1 MIDGSDAAAAG
12 SKPSG
17 QQLGFLL
24 FLYSSFPF
32 FSHPSLLS
40 FVHFYHFFTVVFSV
54 RLCSLA
60 LLICIF
66 MFSEPA
72 PHLRSAL
79 LLHL

>member
-32 FSHPSLLS
+32 FSHPSFPSLSLSSLLS
-40 FVHFYHFFTVVFSV
+40 SLSLFSRSTHFYFHV
-54 RLCSLA
+54 
-60 LLICIF
+60 
-66 MFSEPA
+66 SEPA
-72 PHLRSAL
+72 PRLRSL
-79 LLHL
+79 TQGGRG